1 MIFFMVFLAP
11 KERHETVGDDVKGY
25 GDAHIGVVKG
35 VDGSEI
41 ILASQ
46 YYIKGCA
53 VIVQLLLVIPLFIIV
68 RYTHLHL
75 LKLLNI
81 YIYILMREPL
91 LLSGQIKMSGFHPT
105 VL

>member
-1 MIFFMVFLAP
+1 M
-11 KERHETVGDDVKGY
+11 KGY

-53 VIVQLLLVIPLFIIV
+53 VIVQLLVIPLFIIV
-68 RYTHLHL
+68 RYPFTFV
-75 LKLLNI
+75 KI
-81 YIYILMREPL
+81 VKYTYIY
-91 LLSGQIKMSGFHPT
+91 
-105 VL
+105 

>member
-1 MIFFMVFLAP
+1 M
-11 KERHETVGDDVKGY
+11 KGY

-53 VIVQLLLVIPLFIIV
+53 VIVQLLVIPLFIIV
-68 RYTHLHL
+68 RYPFTFV
-75 LKLLNI
+75 KI
-81 YIYILMREPL
+81 VKYTYIYILMREPL
-91 LLSGQIKMSGFHPT
+91 LLSGQMKMSGFHPT
-105 VL
+105 ML

>member
-1 MIFFMVFLAP
+1 M
-11 KERHETVGDDVKGY
+11 GNDVKGY

-53 VIVQLLLVIPLFIIV
+53 VIVQLLVIPLFIIV
-68 RYTHLHL
+68 RYPFTFV
-75 LKLLNI
+75 KI
-81 YIYILMREPL
+81 VKYTYIY
-91 LLSGQIKMSGFHPT
+91 
-105 VL
+105 